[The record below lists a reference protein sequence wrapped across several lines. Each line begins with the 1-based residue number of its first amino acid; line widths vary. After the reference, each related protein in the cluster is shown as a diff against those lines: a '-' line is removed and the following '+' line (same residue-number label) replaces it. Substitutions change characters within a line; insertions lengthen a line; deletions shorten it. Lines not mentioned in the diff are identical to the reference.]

1 MGRLVAGLLI
11 GILLGGALTYFL
23 FVGAPRAAN
32 PPGQLVKAPDAG
44 GLPPGTAQIVLRQE
58 FFNQVLGTL
67 FRDMSPPAFPLGGT
81 ADQASMT
88 SPEGGC
94 ASKITVLPE
103 GSGVQTGVRFE
114 NNKLAAPLAFT
125 GSYSSPVG
133 CLNFSGWAQSN
144 FDLTFDPATQSV
156 FGQVNVETVNLDG
169 INPVFSAFVTP
180 IVQSTLN
187 ARVNPVKIIDGR
199 QIAVNLPIAAT
210 GENLQAKVTDVR
222 SEVKD
227 NALNLY
233 AIYEF
238 GGAKA
243 ADQPAPAAVT
253 P

>member
-1 MGRLVAGLLI
+1 MGRLIGGLLI
-11 GILLGGALTYFL
+11 GFLLGGVLTYFL

-32 PPGQLVKAPDAG
+32 VPGQLIQPPDAS
-44 GLPPGTAQIVLRQE
+44 GLPPGAAEIVLRQE

-67 FRDMSPPAFPLGGT
+67 FRDMSPPSFPLGGG
-81 ADQASMT
+81 DQAA
-88 SPEGGC
+88 PVAEGGC
-94 ASKITVLPE
+94 ASRITILPE

-114 NNKLAAPLAFT
+114 NNKLGAPLAFT
-125 GSYSSPVG
+125 GSYASPVG
-133 CLNFSGWAQSN
+133 CLQFSGWAQSN
-144 FDLTFDPATQSV
+144 FDLRFDAATQTV

-169 INPVFSAFVTP
+169 INPVFSALVTP

-187 ARVNPVKIIDGR
+187 TRVNPIRILEGR
-199 QIAVNLPIAAT
+199 QIAVNMPIAAT
-210 GENLQAKVTDVR
+210 GGNLQAKVADVR

-238 GGAKA
+238 GGAKITA
-243 ADQPAPAAVT
+243 QPPATAVT

>member
-1 MGRLVAGLLI
+1 MGRLIGGLVIGFLI
-11 GILLGGALTYFL
+11 GGVLTYIL
-23 FVGAPRAAN
+23 FVGAPRASN
-32 PPGQLVKAPDAG
+32 LPGQLIKAPDAS
-44 GLPPGTAQIVLRQE
+44 GLPPGTAEIVLRQE

-67 FRDMSPPAFPLGGT
+67 FRDMNPPSFPLGGG
-81 ADQASMT
+81 DQQAAALT
-88 SPEGGC
+88 DGGC

-114 NNKLAAPLAFT
+114 NNKLGAPLAFT
-125 GSYSSPVG
+125 GSYQSPVG
-133 CLNFSGWAQSN
+133 CLQFSGWAKS
-144 FDLTFDPATQSV
+144 TFELRYDAATQSV
-156 FGQVNVETVNLDG
+156 FGRVNVETVNLDG
-169 INPVFSAFVTP
+169 INPVFSALVTP

-187 ARVNPVKIIDGR
+187 TRVNPIRILDGR

-210 GENLQAKVTDVR
+210 GGILQAKVMDVR

-238 GGAKA
+238 GGVKNAE
-243 ADQPAPAAVT
+243 QAPAANVT

>member
-1 MGRLVAGLLI
+1 MGRLIGGLVI
-11 GILLGGALTYFL
+11 GFLLGGVLTYFL
-23 FVGAPRAAN
+23 FVGAPRASN
-32 PPGQLVKAPDAG
+32 VPGQLIKAPDAG
-44 GLPPGTAQIVLRQE
+44 GLPPGTAEIVLRQE

-67 FRDMSPPAFPLGGT
+67 FRDMNPPSFQLGGGEQQT
-81 ADQASMT
+81 APA
-88 SPEGGC
+88 EGAC
-94 ASKITVLPE
+94 ASKITILPE

-114 NNKLAAPLAFT
+114 NNKLGAPLAFT
-125 GSYSSPVG
+125 GSYQSPVG
-133 CLNFSGWAQSN
+133 CLQFSGWAQST
-144 FDLTFDPATQSV
+144 FDLRFDAATQSV

-169 INPVFSAFVTP
+169 INPVFSALVTP

-187 ARVNPVKIIDGR
+187 TRVNPIRILDGR

-210 GENLQAKVTDVR
+210 GGNLQAKVTDVR

-238 GGAKA
+238 GGVKA
-243 ADQPAPAAVT
+243 VEQAPAASVT

>member
-1 MGRLVAGLLI
+1 MGRLIGGLVI
-11 GILLGGALTYFL
+11 GFLLGGVLTYFL
-23 FVGAPRAAN
+23 FVGAPRASN
-32 PPGQLVKAPDAG
+32 VPGQVIKAPDAG
-44 GLPPGTAQIVLRQE
+44 GLPPGTAEIVLRQE

-67 FRDMSPPAFPLGGT
+67 FRDMNPPSFQLGGGEQ
-81 ADQASMT
+81 QAALAQ
-88 SPEGGC
+88 GDC
-94 ASKITVLPE
+94 ASRITILPE

-114 NNKLAAPLAFT
+114 NNKLGAPLAFT
-125 GSYSSPVG
+125 GSYQSPVG
-133 CLNFSGWAQSN
+133 CLQFSGWAQST
-144 FDLTFDPATQSV
+144 FDLRFDAATQSV

-169 INPVFSAFVTP
+169 INPVFSALVTP

-187 ARVNPVKIIDGR
+187 TRVNPIRILDGK

-210 GENLQAKVTDVR
+210 GGNLQAKVTDVR

-238 GGAKA
+238 GGVKNAVET
-243 ADQPAPAAVT
+243 PATNAT